1 MSDHRDGDKSDEA
14 SLKRSLSLPL
24 ITLYGLGTTVGAGI
38 YVLVGEVAAEAGMFA
53 PMSFM
58 VASGIVALTAFSFAE
73 LSSRYPKSAGEAV
86 YVNEGFGLP
95 SLAVV
100 IGFLVVFTGLVSSA
114 AMANGF
120 VGYFNELI
128 ALPRWLAIVLI
139 VLVLG
144 LVAAIGISQSVTL
157 AAIITVIEVGG
168 LLFVVWVARD
178 ALSALPARI
187 PELIPPADGA
197 VWGVIVAGSVLAF
210 FAFIG
215 FEDMVNVAEEVKGVR
230 RTLPIAI
237 IITLGITTILYMLVT
252 VLAVL
257 AMPIDTLSGAEAPLA
272 LLYTQVTGL
281 QPTVISFIAV
291 VAVLNGALIQVIMAS
306 RVLYGLS
313 REGWLPVVISRVN
326 PRTQTPVVATMLASM
341 IVLVLALWLPL
352 ITLALTTSMTVLVV
366 YGTVNLALWRIK
378 RRDPSPA
385 GAVTFPLWIPIVGF
399 AANAI
404 FIVFQVSRWLA
415 G

>member
-1 MSDHRDGDKSDEA
+1 
-14 SLKRSLSLPL
+14 
-24 ITLYGLGTTVGAGI
+24 
-38 YVLVGEVAAEAGMFA
+38 
-53 PMSFM
+53 
-58 VASGIVALTAFSFAE
+58 
-73 LSSRYPKSAGEAV
+73 
-86 YVNEGFGLP
+86 
-95 SLAVV
+95 
-100 IGFLVVFTGLVSSA
+100 
-114 AMANGF
+114 
-120 VGYFNELI
+120 
-128 ALPRWLAIVLI
+128 
-139 VLVLG
+139 
-144 LVAAIGISQSVTL
+144 
-157 AAIITVIEVGG
+157 
-168 LLFVVWVARD
+168 
-178 ALSALPARI
+178 
-187 PELIPPADGA
+187 
-197 VWGVIVAGSVLAF
+197 
-210 FAFIG
+210 
-215 FEDMVNVAEEVKGVR
+215 MVNVAEEVKGVR

-385 GAVTFPLWIPIVGF
+385 GVITFPLWIPIVGF